1 MNCNRGRISPRLAKA
16 RAVINILPLLQQ
28 IQSNI
33 NLKTNTKSDSTQ
45 APPQSYL
52 QTTNIC
58 LICSYIYIQ
67 KNILDLGI
75 GTNLEMGPERL
86 KHM

>member
-58 LICSYIYIQ
+58 LYVVTYIYKKIFWTWVLVQ
-67 KNILDLGI
+67 I
-75 GTNLEMGPERL
+75 
-86 KHM
+86 

>member
-16 RAVINILPLLQQ
+16 RDVINILPLLQQ

-33 NLKTNTKSDSTQ
+33 NLKTSTKSDSTQ
-45 APPQSYL
+45 TPPKYL

-58 LICSYIYIQ
+58 LYVVTYIYT

-75 GTNLEMGPERL
+75 GTNLEIDPERL
-86 KHM
+86 KDM

>member
-45 APPQSYL
+45 APPPKL
-52 QTTNIC
+52 FTNYKHMS
-58 LICSYIYIQ
+58 ICSYIYIQ
-67 KNILDLGI
+67 KNILDLCI